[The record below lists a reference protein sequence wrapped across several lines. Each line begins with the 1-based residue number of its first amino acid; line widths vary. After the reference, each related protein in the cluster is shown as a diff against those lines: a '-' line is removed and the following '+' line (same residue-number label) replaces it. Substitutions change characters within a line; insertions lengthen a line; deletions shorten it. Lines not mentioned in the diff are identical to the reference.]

1 MRTLIG
7 LMVAVIGSLA
17 LVGMAEA
24 EGTFVAALS
33 GANEVPTVETNT
45 SGRARIVFNA
55 DDTETS
61 FQLQVRQGVSI
72 TQAHIHCAPAG
83 VNGPIV
89 VFLAGLNA
97 QGYNVDALFPWIFG
111 ATLTDTSVIPRT
123 AEECPIAINNLRDL
137 IALIRAG
144 NAYVN
149 VHSIAN
155 TGGEVRGQ
163 LEER

>member
-1 MRTLIG
+1 
-7 LMVAVIGSLA
+7 
-17 LVGMAEA
+17 
-24 EGTFVAALS
+24 
-33 GANEVPTVETNT
+33 
-45 SGRARIVFNA
+45 
-55 DDTETS
+55 
-61 FQLQVRQGVSI
+61 
-72 TQAHIHCAPAG
+72 
-83 VNGPIV
+83 V